1 MKKADLII
9 IVSVAVI
16 VGVLSFFLYYVN
28 SGSGNTVTVEKDGEI
43 IQTLSLDEDFEKQ
56 YDFDGETNTLIIKDG
71 KAMVTEANCPDGI
84 CANHKP
90 ISREGESII
99 CLPHKLVITVSND
112 KTEDNEIDAVA

>member
-28 SGSGNTVTVEKDGEI
+28 SGSGNTVTVEKNGEI

-90 ISREGESII
+90 ISRAGESII

>member
-16 VGVLSFFLYYVN
+16 VGMLSFFLYYVN

-90 ISREGESII
+90 ISRAGESII

>member
-9 IVSVAVI
+9 IVSVAII

-90 ISREGESII
+90 ISRAGESII

>member
-9 IVSVAVI
+9 IVSVAII

-43 IQTLSLDEDFEKQ
+43 IQMLSLDEDFEKQ

-90 ISREGESII
+90 ISRAGESII

>member
-28 SGSGNTVTVEKDGEI
+28 SGSGNTVTVEKNGEI

-90 ISREGESII
+90 ISRAGESII

-112 KTEDNEIDAVA
+112 RTEDNEIDAVA

>member
-43 IQTLSLDEDFEKQ
+43 IQMLSLDEDFEKQ

-90 ISREGESII
+90 ISRAGESII